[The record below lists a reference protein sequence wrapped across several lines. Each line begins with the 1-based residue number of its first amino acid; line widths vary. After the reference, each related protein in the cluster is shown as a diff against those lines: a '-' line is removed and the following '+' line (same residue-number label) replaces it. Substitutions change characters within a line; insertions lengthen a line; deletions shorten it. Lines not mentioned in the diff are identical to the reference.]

1 MKIPPLFAVNFGGRG
16 HDGHQ
21 QEYADSSQEKI
32 KKIPIVQDVLVYGA
46 ANGVSSDD
54 VQVAAS
60 IYPKA
65 DSVQSMTSYEILE
78 YLQKE
83 INEINSSLPPY
94 QQIQMINIR
103 EQAFSKT
110 ALQKIKRHL
119 V

>member
-1 MKIPPLFAVNFGGRG
+1 MA
-16 HDGHQ
+16 
-21 QEYADSSQEKI
+21 
-32 KKIPIVQDVLVYGA
+32 VLVYGA
-46 ANGVSSDD
+46 ANGISSDD

-60 IYPKA
+60 IYPNM
-65 DSVQSMTSYEILE
+65 DQTEGMTPYEILE
-78 YLQKE
+78 ALQQE
-83 INEINSSLPPY
+83 INAINNDLPMY